1 VGPLDVTLG
10 ELLEAKGG
18 RFEAMLAEWYS
29 SDWRREIE
37 REYGRDWKKL
47 TANDFLDKA
56 VADQA
61 RADQLDARVYELRQ
75 RQAELKE
82 GLRELL
88 EEKQAD
94 P

>member
-1 VGPLDVTLG
+1 VT
-10 ELLEAKGG
+10 ELLKLKGG
-18 RFEAMLAEWYS
+18 RFEAILAEWYS

-56 VADQA
+56 VAVQA
-61 RADQLDARVYELRQ
+61 QADQLDARVYELRQ
-75 RQAELKE
+75 RKAELKE

-88 EEKQAD
+88 EGAD
-94 P
+94 G